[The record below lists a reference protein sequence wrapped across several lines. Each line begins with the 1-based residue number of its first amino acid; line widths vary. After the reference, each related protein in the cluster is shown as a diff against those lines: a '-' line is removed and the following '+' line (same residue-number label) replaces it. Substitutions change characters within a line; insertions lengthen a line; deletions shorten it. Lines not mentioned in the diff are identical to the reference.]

1 MKHFVACLV
10 GAALSAA
17 AVDLAAQIA
26 PASAAQT
33 EAKRAPP
40 PEWSENGRWLVPY
53 EMPGYDGGYTVSSP
67 PARTAQ
73 RRTPQK

>member
-1 MKHFVACLV
+1 MKRFIACLV

-26 PASAAQT
+26 PASAQQT

-40 PEWSENGRWLVPY
+40 PDWSEGGRWLVPY
-53 EMPGYDGGYTVSSP
+53 EMPGYDGGYKMTSP
-67 PARTAQ
+67 PPKTAQ
-73 RRTPQK
+73 RTEHK